1 MELRVKEVCKEKN
14 ILFKNLAEKLGISD
28 IALRKQVQGNPTIE
42 TLEKIASAL
51 GVSVTELFEDKK
63 ESLSITCPHCGKPIN
78 IKVE

>member
-51 GVSVTELFEDKK
+51 GVSVTELFEEQKDN
-63 ESLSITCPHCGKPIN
+63 LNITCPHCGKPIN

>member
-51 GVSVTELFEDKK
+51 GVSVTELFDEQKDN
-63 ESLSITCPHCGKPIN
+63 LNITCPHCGKPIN